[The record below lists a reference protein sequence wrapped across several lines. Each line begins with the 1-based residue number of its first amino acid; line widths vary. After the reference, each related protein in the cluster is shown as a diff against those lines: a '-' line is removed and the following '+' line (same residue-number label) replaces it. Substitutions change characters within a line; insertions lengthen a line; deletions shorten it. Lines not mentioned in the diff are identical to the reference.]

1 MAIQEGFIEL
11 TKYAG
16 KRAGTTTTIV
26 NKKIYLDV
34 LKLVEKKQEAKKPY
48 RNPFEGWLPTDEL
61 NKKIANG
68 EVQTPE
74 QEVNKA
80 VQESKIPEV
89 PKVTAEDDRV
99 NEKLN
104 DTNVKDFETISQIQ
118 PYFKLKAYAKT
129 ELGLEFDN
137 KMKKADLLD
146 MIKEKVNG

>member
-34 LKLVEKKQEAKKPY
+34 LKLVEKKREAKKPY

-61 NKKIANG
+61 NEKIKNG
-68 EVQTPE
+68 QVQTAE
-74 QEVNKA
+74 EAVNKA
-80 VQESKIPEV
+80 VNEAKDEEV
-89 PKVTAEDDRV
+89 DK
-99 NEKLN
+99 KLN
-104 DTNVKDFETISQIQ
+104 DTDVKDFETISQIQ

-137 KMKKADLLD
+137 KMKKADLLP